1 MIDIEQLPGVLKISR
16 FNEDGMT
23 VFENIS
29 IPDSERFEWEYA
41 LRLKD
46 VDSSWRSWDNRAIKK
61 SKKPMLS
68 RYRIEE
74 FLYGLPDDVKER
86 IYQPNRPRVWFCDI
100 EVEVTDDGFPEPSN
114 APNRITTI
122 CFAHGQKAFVLS
134 IKPLEQEEVKDIEK
148 SVNEYFG
155 KYNAEFSVKFISFEN
170 EYEMLYVFF
179 NKYIQQ
185 MPLITGWNFVNF
197 DWQYLVNRCKRLNID
212 PMVASPSRK
221 FVDKDTIPQHRPV
234 VDYMKIY
241 AKWDNKVDVKE
252 SSKLD
257 YVADQVLKLTKIK
270 YNGTLKDLYE
280 KDFKKYVFYNIVDTL
295 LVLYIDKEIS
305 VMGTYLSLANIARV
319 ELLGAFSPIRM
330 TETLLIRQFYDR
342 NKVLIRK
349 GELEEGKP
357 YEGGFVKDPVPGM
370 YQWVVAY
377 DFASLYPTTMRQFN
391 ISPETYLGK
400 RSDVEGPDYIRTATG
415 AVFDATTDSVSR
427 NFLTDLFNRR
437 VKSKEEAKEIEKA
450 IEKLKNLQKQK

>member
-1 MIDIEQLPGVLKISR
+1 MIDIEQEPGLLKISR

-23 VFENIS
+23 VFENIP

-41 LRLKD
+41 TRLKD
-46 VDSSWRSWDNRAIKK
+46 VDSTWRSWDNRAIRKTKK
-61 SKKPMLS
+61 SMLS
-68 RYRIEE
+68 RYRVEE
-74 FLYGLPDDVKER
+74 FLYGLPDEIRNR

-134 IKPLEQEEVKDIEK
+134 IKPLDQSDVADIQVD
-148 SVNEYFG
+148 VNDYFK
-155 KYNAEFSVKFISFEN
+155 KYNADFTVKFMSFEN

-179 NKYIQQ
+179 NKYIPQ
-185 MPLITGWNFVNF
+185 MPLITGWNFTNF

-212 PMVASPSRK
+212 PTVASPSRK
-221 FVDKDTIPQHRPV
+221 FVDKETIPQHRPI

-241 AKWDNKVDVKE
+241 NKWDNKVDVKE

-295 LVLYIDKEIS
+295 LVMYIDKEIS

-330 TETLLIRQFYDR
+330 TETLLIREFYEKNR
-342 NKVLIRK
+342 ILVRK
-349 GELEEGKP
+349 GEIEEGKP
-357 YEGGFVKDPVPGM
+357 YEGAFVKDPVPGL
-370 YQWVVAY
+370 YEWAVTY

-400 RSDVEGPDYIRTATG
+400 RNDLEGDDYIRTATG
-415 AVFDATTDSVSR
+415 AVFDAKTESVSR
-427 NFLTDLFNRR
+427 RFLTNLFNRR
-437 VKSKEEAKEIEKA
+437 VQSKEEAKEIEKA
-450 IEKLKNLQKQK
+450 IEQLKKLQKQK

>member
-1 MIDIEQLPGVLKISR
+1 MIDVEQEPGLLKISR
-16 FNEDGMT
+16 FNDDGMI
-23 VFENIS
+23 VFENIP

-41 LRLKD
+41 TRLKD
-46 VDSSWRSWDNRAIKK
+46 VDPKWRSWDNRAIRK
-61 SKKPMLS
+61 SKKTMLS
-68 RYRIEE
+68 RYRVEE
-74 FLYGLPDDVKER
+74 FLYGLPDEVKDR
-86 IYQPNRPRVWFCDI
+86 IYKPNRPKVWFCDI
-100 EVEVTDDGFPEPSN
+100 EVEVTDDGFPEPAN

-134 IKPLEQEEVKDIEK
+134 IKPLDESDVADIQKD
-148 SVNEYFG
+148 VNSYFQ
-155 KYNAEFSVKFISFEN
+155 KYGADFSVKFISFEN

-179 NKYIQQ
+179 NKYIPQ
-185 MPLITGWNFVNF
+185 MPLLTGWNFTNF

-212 PMVASPSRK
+212 PSVASPSKK
-221 FVDKDTIPQHRPV
+221 FVGKEGIPQHRPV
-234 VDYMKIY
+234 VDYMMIY
-241 AKWDNKVDVKE
+241 KKWDNKVDVKE

-295 LVLYIDKEIS
+295 LVMYIDKEIS
-305 VMGTYLSLANIARV
+305 VMGTYLSLANISRV

-330 TETLLIRQFYDR
+330 TETLLVREFYDR
-342 NKVLIRK
+342 NRILVRK
-349 GELEEGKP
+349 GELEEGKT
-357 YEGGFVKDPVPGM
+357 YEGAFVKDPVPGL
-370 YQWVVAY
+370 YEWVVTY

-400 RSDVEGPDYIRTATG
+400 RDDLEGEEYIRTATG
-415 AVFDATTDSVSR
+415 AVFDAKTDSVSR
-427 NFLTDLFNRR
+427 HFLTNLFNRR
-437 VKSKEEAKEIEKA
+437 VQSKEEAKDIEKA

>member
-1 MIDIEQLPGVLKISR
+1 MIDIEQEPGLLKISR

-23 VFENIS
+23 VFENIP
-29 IPDSERFEWEYA
+29 IPGSERFEWEYA
-41 LRLKD
+41 TRLKD
-46 VDSSWRSWDNRAIKK
+46 VDSTWRSWDNRAIRKTKK
-61 SKKPMLS
+61 SMLS
-68 RYRIEE
+68 RYRVEE
-74 FLYGLPDDVKER
+74 FLYGLPDEIRNR

-134 IKPLEQEEVKDIEK
+134 IKPLDQSDVADIQVD
-148 SVNEYFG
+148 VNDYFK
-155 KYNAEFSVKFISFEN
+155 KYNADFTVKFMSFEN

-179 NKYIQQ
+179 NKYIPQ
-185 MPLITGWNFVNF
+185 MPLITGWNFTNF

-212 PMVASPSRK
+212 PTVASPSRK
-221 FVDKDTIPQHRPV
+221 FVDKETIPQHRPI

-241 AKWDNKVDVKE
+241 NKWDNKVDVKE

-295 LVLYIDKEIS
+295 LVMYIDKEIS

-330 TETLLIRQFYDR
+330 TETLLIREFYEKNR
-342 NKVLIRK
+342 ILVRK
-349 GELEEGKP
+349 GEIEEGKP
-357 YEGGFVKDPVPGM
+357 YEGAFVKDPVPGL
-370 YQWVVAY
+370 YEWAVTY

-400 RSDVEGPDYIRTATG
+400 RNDLEGDDYIRTATG
-415 AVFDATTDSVSR
+415 AVFDAKTESVSR
-427 NFLTDLFNRR
+427 RFLTNLFNRR
-437 VKSKEEAKEIEKA
+437 VQSKEEAKEIEKA
-450 IEKLKNLQKQK
+450 IEQLKKLQKQK

>member
-1 MIDIEQLPGVLKISR
+1 MIDIEQEPGLLKISR

-23 VFENIS
+23 VFENIP
-29 IPDSERFEWEYA
+29 IPESERFEWEYA
-41 LRLKD
+41 TRLKD
-46 VDSSWRSWDNRAIKK
+46 VDSTWRSWDNRAIRKTKK
-61 SKKPMLS
+61 SMLS
-68 RYRIEE
+68 RYRVEE
-74 FLYGLPDDVKER
+74 FLYGLPDEIRNR

-134 IKPLEQEEVKDIEK
+134 IKPLDQSDVADIQVD
-148 SVNEYFG
+148 VNDYFK
-155 KYNAEFSVKFISFEN
+155 KYNADFTVKFMSFEN

-179 NKYIQQ
+179 NKYIPQ
-185 MPLITGWNFVNF
+185 MPLITGWNFTNF

-212 PMVASPSRK
+212 PTVASPSRK
-221 FVDKDTIPQHRPV
+221 FVDKETIPQHRPI

-241 AKWDNKVDVKE
+241 NKWDNKVDVKE

-295 LVLYIDKEIS
+295 LVMYIDKEIS

-330 TETLLIRQFYDR
+330 TETLLIREFYEKNR
-342 NKVLIRK
+342 ILVRK
-349 GELEEGKP
+349 GEIEEGKP
-357 YEGGFVKDPVPGM
+357 YEGAFVKDPVPGL
-370 YQWVVAY
+370 YEWAVTY

-400 RSDVEGPDYIRTATG
+400 RNDLEGDDYIRTATG
-415 AVFDATTDSVSR
+415 AVFDAKTESVSR
-427 NFLTDLFNRR
+427 RFLTNLFNRR
-437 VKSKEEAKEIEKA
+437 VQSKEEAKEIEKA
-450 IEKLKNLQKQK
+450 IEQLKKLQKQK

>member
-1 MIDIEQLPGVLKISR
+1 
-16 FNEDGMT
+16 
-23 VFENIS
+23 
-29 IPDSERFEWEYA
+29 
-41 LRLKD
+41 
-46 VDSSWRSWDNRAIKK
+46 
-61 SKKPMLS
+61 
-68 RYRIEE
+68 
-74 FLYGLPDDVKER
+74 
-86 IYQPNRPRVWFCDI
+86 
-100 EVEVTDDGFPEPSN
+100 
-114 APNRITTI
+114 
-122 CFAHGQKAFVLS
+122 
-134 IKPLEQEEVKDIEK
+134 
-148 SVNEYFG
+148 
-155 KYNAEFSVKFISFEN
+155 
-170 EYEMLYVFF
+170 
-179 NKYIQQ
+179 
-185 MPLITGWNFVNF
+185 
-197 DWQYLVNRCKRLNID
+197 
-212 PMVASPSRK
+212 
-221 FVDKDTIPQHRPV
+221 
-234 VDYMKIY
+234 
-241 AKWDNKVDVKE
+241 
-252 SSKLD
+252 
-257 YVADQVLKLTKIK
+257 VLKLTKIK